1 MYGLDVEELNVAA
14 QHPEDRQEKRA
25 AVTELAALKTV
36 ENTSPKGEPESG
48 TAAKVSLPPFCAFRR
63 GSWR

>member
-14 QHPEDRQEKRA
+14 QRPEDRPEKRA